1 MVLLPDPPVH
11 LVAGLAERAAD
22 RSAAGLPFLATSLAL
37 RRAAAAAADP
47 GAPDVLGHAL
57 LSVLAEALGEPA
69 PDELRAAA
77 VALGSAR
84 GGVEQQPALARAW
97 ATWRDAAPLV
107 LPSARGPQL
116 VPELRF
122 AIEGGEPHV
131 AGMRIHAIE

>member
-1 MVLLPDPPVH
+1 
-11 LVAGLAERAAD
+11 
-22 RSAAGLPFLATSLAL
+22 
-37 RRAAAAAADP
+37 
-47 GAPDVLGHAL
+47 
-57 LSVLAEALGEPA
+57 
-69 PDELRAAA
+69 